1 MALRAQKDAFMV
13 GLLIVSHSAQIAAGV
28 KELAEQMTSG
38 KVLISAVG
46 GTRDGRLGTNPDG
59 IRASFDA
66 MAGPDGVLVLM
77 DLGSAV
83 MSASCALEGAEYPLL
98 FSDAPLVEGAMM
110 AAVEASVGGDLQR
123 TAAAAESARELHKIA
138 A

>member
-1 MALRAQKDAFMV
+1 MV

-28 KELAEQMTSG
+28 KELAEQMSSG
-38 KVLISAVG
+38 HVSISAVG
-46 GTRDGRLGTNPDG
+46 GTSDGRLGTDPDG

-83 MSASCALEGAEYPLL
+83 LSAACALEGVRYPVL
-98 FSDAPLVEGAMM
+98 FSGAPLVEGALL
-110 AAVEASVGGDLQR
+110 AAVEAAVGGDLQR
-123 TAAAAESARELHKIA
+123 TAAAADRARELPKTA

>member
-1 MALRAQKDAFMV
+1 MV

-38 KVLISAVG
+38 NVPISAVG
-46 GTRDGRLGTNPDG
+46 GTQDGRLGTNPDG

-66 MAGPDGVLVLM
+66 IAGPDGVLVLM

-83 MSASCALEGAEYPLL
+83 LSATCALEDVSYPVM
-98 FSDAPLVEGAMM
+98 FSDAPLVEGALM
-110 AAVEASVGGDLQR
+110 AAVEAAVGADLPR
-123 TAAAAESARELHKIA
+123 TAAAAESARGLHKTA

>member
-1 MALRAQKDAFMV
+1 MV

-28 KELAEQMTSG
+28 KELAEQMSSG
-38 KVLISAVG
+38 HVSISAVG
-46 GTRDGRLGTNPDG
+46 GTSDGRLGTDPDG

-83 MSASCALEGAEYPLL
+83 LSAACALEGVRYPVL
-98 FSDAPLVEGAMM
+98 FSGAPLVEGALL
-110 AAVEASVGGDLQR
+110 AAVEAAVGGDLQR
-123 TAAAAESARELHKIA
+123 TAAAADRAREFQKTA

>member
-1 MALRAQKDAFMV
+1 MV

-28 KELAEQMTSG
+28 KELAEQMSSG
-38 KVLISAVG
+38 HVSISAVG
-46 GTRDGRLGTNPDG
+46 GTSDGRLGTDPDG

-83 MSASCALEGAEYPLL
+83 LSAACALEGVRYPVL
-98 FSDAPLVEGAMM
+98 FSGAPLVEGALL
-110 AAVEASVGGDLQR
+110 AAVEAAVGGDLQR
-123 TAAAAESARELHKIA
+123 TAAAADRARELQKTA

>member
-1 MALRAQKDAFMV
+1 MLLHAQKDTVMV
-13 GLLIVSHSAQIAAGV
+13 GLLIVSHSSQIAAGV
-28 KELAEQMTSG
+28 KELAEQMTG
-38 KVLISAVG
+38 GTVRISAVG

-59 IRASFDA
+59 IRASFEA

-83 MSASCALEGAEYPLL
+83 MSATYALEGAEYPVLL
-98 FSDAPLVEGAMM
+98 SDAPLVEGTLL
-110 AAVEASVGGDLQR
+110 AAVEASIGGDLRR
-123 TAAAAESARELHKIA
+123 TAAAAESARELHKTA

>member
-1 MALRAQKDAFMV
+1 MV

-28 KELAEQMTSG
+28 KELAEQMSSG
-38 KVLISAVG
+38 HVSISAVG
-46 GTRDGRLGTNPDG
+46 GTSDGRLGTDPDG

-83 MSASCALEGAEYPLL
+83 LSAACALEGVRYPVL
-98 FSDAPLVEGAMM
+98 FSGAPLVEGALL
-110 AAVEASVGGDLQR
+110 AAVEAAVGGDLQR
-123 TAAAAESARELHKIA
+123 TAAAAERARELPKTA

>member
-1 MALRAQKDAFMV
+1 MV

-28 KELAEQMTSG
+28 KELAEQMSSG
-38 KVLISAVG
+38 HVSISAVG
-46 GTRDGRLGTNPDG
+46 GTSDGRLGTDPDG

-83 MSASCALEGAEYPLL
+83 LSAACALEGVRYPVLL
-98 FSDAPLVEGAMM
+98 SGAPLVEGALL
-110 AAVEASVGGDLQR
+110 AAVEAAVGGDLQR
-123 TAAAAESARELHKIA
+123 TAAAADRAREFQKTA

>member
-1 MALRAQKDAFMV
+1 MV

-28 KELAEQMTSG
+28 KELAEQMSSG
-38 KVLISAVG
+38 HVSISAVG
-46 GTRDGRLGTNPDG
+46 GTSDGRLGTDPDG

-83 MSASCALEGAEYPLL
+83 LSAACALEGVRYPVL
-98 FSDAPLVEGAMM
+98 FSGAPLVEGALL
-110 AAVEASVGGDLQR
+110 AAVEAAVGGDLQR
-123 TAAAAESARELHKIA
+123 TAAAAERARDLQKTA

>member
-1 MALRAQKDAFMV
+1 MV
-13 GLLIVSHSAQIAAGV
+13 GLLIVSHSAQIASGV
-28 KELAEQMTSG
+28 KELAEQMSSG
-38 KVLISAVG
+38 HVSISAVG
-46 GTRDGRLGTNPDG
+46 GTSDGRLGTDPDG

-83 MSASCALEGAEYPLL
+83 LSAECALEGVHYPVL
-98 FSDAPLVEGAMM
+98 FSGAPLVEGALL
-110 AAVEASVGGDLQR
+110 AAVEAAVGGDLQR
-123 TAAAAESARELHKIA
+123 TAAAADRARELQKTA

>member
-1 MALRAQKDAFMV
+1 MV

-28 KELAEQMTSG
+28 KELAEQMSSG
-38 KVLISAVG
+38 HVSISAVG
-46 GTRDGRLGTNPDG
+46 GTSDGRLGTNPDG

-83 MSASCALEGAEYPLL
+83 LSAACALEGVRYPVL
-98 FSDAPLVEGAMM
+98 FSGAPLVEGALL
-110 AAVEASVGGDLQR
+110 AAVEAAVGGDLQR
-123 TAAAAESARELHKIA
+123 TAAAADRARELQKTA

>member
-1 MALRAQKDAFMV
+1 MV

-28 KELAEQMTSG
+28 KELAEQMSSG
-38 KVLISAVG
+38 HVSISAVG
-46 GTRDGRLGTNPDG
+46 GTSDGRLGTDPDG

-83 MSASCALEGAEYPLL
+83 LSAACALEGVRYPVL
-98 FSDAPLVEGAMM
+98 FSGAPLVEGTLL
-110 AAVEASVGGDLQR
+110 AAVEAAIGGDLQR
-123 TAAAAESARELHKIA
+123 TAAAAERARELPKTA
-138 A
+138 V